1 MRRILS
7 FDCFAGISG
16 DMTVAALLDLGADE
30 EKLREGLYSLPLSG
44 YHIGVSRVTK
54 AALDCCDFA
63 VVLEGQDNHDHD
75 MEYLHGEI
83 HHEHGQEHHEHPD
96 HTHRGMREIRGI
108 IEAGTMTDGA
118 RALALRIFEI
128 LAQAEARAHGTSV
141 DQVHFH
147 EVGAV
152 DSIVDI
158 VAAAIC
164 LDDLHID
171 EVVIPYLA
179 EGSGTVRCQHGV
191 LPIPVPAV
199 AGIVSDYDLPLRMTG
214 IQGELVTPTGAAIAA
229 ALEPSR
235 TMPPEARLLACGYGA
250 GKRTYER
257 PSILRAMLWESCDP
271 GQSTEEAQGIAGK
284 ESNRSGER
292 IRETLGSWEQDR
304 VWKLEA
310 NIDDMTGEHLGLVME
325 RLMDAGA
332 RDVYYTPIYMK
343 KNRPAYLLG
352 GLVDEETLP
361 QIEELI
367 FKETTTIGI
376 RRCLMQRSILSRE
389 QAVVC
394 TPWGEARVK
403 LCETVHSRKCY
414 PEYESVKELSQKADR
429 SYREMYMEIVSRYR
443 G

>member
-1 MRRILS
+1 MSRILS

-30 EKLREGLYSLPLSG
+30 KKLREGIYSLPLSG
-44 YHIGVSRVTK
+44 YHIDVSRVTK

-75 MEYLHGEI
+75 MDYLHGEH
-83 HHEHGQEHHEHPD
+83 HHEETSSHG
-96 HTHRGMREIRGI
+96 HTHRGMREIREI
-108 IEAGTMTDGA
+108 IGAGNVTDGA
-118 RALALRIFEI
+118 RVLALRIFEI
-128 LAQAEARAHGTSV
+128 LARAEARAHGTGV

-171 EVVIPYLA
+171 RVVIPYLA

-199 AGIVSDYDLPLRMTG
+199 AGIVSTYDLPLKMTE
-214 IQGELVTPTGAAIAA
+214 IRGELVTPTGAAIAA
-229 ALEPSR
+229 ALEPAR
-235 TMPPEARLLACGYGA
+235 NMPEDVRLLACGYGA

-257 PSILRAMLWESCDP
+257 PSILRAMLWEQCDP
-271 GQSTEEAQGIAGK
+271 GQSTDEAQGIAGK
-284 ESNRSGER
+284 ESNRSMESVG
-292 IRETLGSWEQDR
+292 ETLETWEQDR

-310 NIDDMTGEHLGLVME
+310 NIDDMTGEHLGLVVE
-325 RLMDAGA
+325 RLMDSGA

-352 GLVDEETLP
+352 VLVDEETLP
-361 QIEELI
+361 RIEELI
-367 FKETTTIGI
+367 FEETTTIGI
-376 RRCLMQRSILSRE
+376 RRCLMQRSILARK

-403 LCETVHSRKCY
+403 LCETAHSRKCY
-414 PEYESVKELSQKADR
+414 PEYESVKELSQKADM
-429 SYREMYMEIVSRYR
+429 SYREMYMEIVSRYQ